1 MLDFQ
6 QKYLKKLVNII
17 CIPLRGDESL
27 PKVLDYDYHLEVV
40 PQLGP
45 LQLVAEIFGIF
56 EEVELNL
63 ADCWHEANLNRLID
77 ILKVIVVFE
86 GTFDEELFAY
96 SFFPA
101 DLYDLGVLV
110 QHAKQLLNLMVSSNH
125 RLKREW
131 SFNIIYEVYC
141 VGVLFW
147 FMIQNLLICLWGL
160 VEEELR
166 RCKFSCH

>member
-1 MLDFQ
+1 
-6 QKYLKKLVNII
+6 V
-17 CIPLRGDESL
+17 
-27 PKVLDYDYHLEVV
+27 
-40 PQLGP
+40 
-45 LQLVAEIFGIF
+45 VAEIFGIF

-110 QHAKQLLNLMVSSNH
+110 QHAK
-125 RLKREW
+125 
-131 SFNIIYEVYC
+131 
-141 VGVLFW
+141 
-147 FMIQNLLICLWGL
+147 
-160 VEEELR
+160 
-166 RCKFSCH
+166 